1 MKGMKEVR
9 LLIDVMDQQFISIL
23 IWEVDKI

>member
-1 MKGMKEVR
+1 MKGMQEVR
-9 LLIDVMDQQFISIL
+9 LLIDVMDQQFISVL

>member
-9 LLIDVMDQQFISIL
+9 LLIDAMDQQFISVL

>member
-1 MKGMKEVR
+1 MKGMQEVR

>member
-9 LLIDVMDQQFISIL
+9 LLIDVMDQQFISVL